1 MYRVNLRYKD
11 FESLDKNVLFDCE
24 DFNINRDVYEFKNI
38 VIDQCILKDL
48 EIKNEDI
55 TFIKIM

>member
-24 DFNINRDVYEFKNI
+24 DFNINRDIYEFKNI
-38 VIDQCILKDL
+38 VIDQCILNAL

>member
-11 FESLDKNVLFDCE
+11 FESLDKNILFDCE
-24 DFNINRDVYEFKNI
+24 DFNINRDIYEFKNI
-38 VIDQCILKDL
+38 VIDQCILNAL

>member
-24 DFNINRDVYEFKNI
+24 DFYINRDIYEFKNI
-38 VIDQCILKDL
+38 VIDQCILNAL

>member
-1 MYRVNLRYKD
+1 MYRVNLRYED

-24 DFNINRDVYEFKNI
+24 DFNINRDIYEFKNI
-38 VIDQCILKDL
+38 VIDKCILKDL